1 MRWRRTKRSR
11 TRRERKRA
19 QGKALGSA
27 WVRSRFAIGESTQT
41 DSTLILVTGGLR
53 LASRLEPHRRIIQQS
68 TEGLDGLV
76 QGGNRPGCR
85 KANGLPAS
93 AGVVRHDGSAAS
105 FRFEIDRGEV
115 VFDGRI
121 EQDVGR
127 RVYLREPPS
136 RVRPRQ
142 SDDPFGNAFRLP
154 LAKPHQN
161 DRESLVQLIRK
172 ANEVVQPLT
181 VGPDRGDS
189 PEPRKS
195 LPIRDPS

>member
-1 MRWRRTKRSR
+1 MEAHKTIKDAPRTQARARKGPWLRMGPKPLCDWRID
-11 TRRERKRA
+11 A
-19 QGKALGSA
+19 
-27 WVRSRFAIGESTQT
+27 
-41 DSTLILVTGGLR
+41 DR
-53 LASRLEPHRRIIQQS
+53 LNAHPRYRRIIQQS

-181 VGPDRGDS
+181 VGPDRGDP